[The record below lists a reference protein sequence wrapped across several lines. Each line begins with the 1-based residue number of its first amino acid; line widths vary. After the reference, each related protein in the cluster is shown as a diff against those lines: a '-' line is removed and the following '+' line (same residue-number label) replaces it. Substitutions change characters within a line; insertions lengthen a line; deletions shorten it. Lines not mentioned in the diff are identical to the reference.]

1 MTSQISEKVYNIM
14 GREMGHIGRFIVQ
27 KQCKDLGIN
36 PDDIKPEELPKI
48 AKALGDVMKTFG
60 GEEKGKAIEAE
71 IKRLAQSH

>member
-1 MTSQISEKVYNIM
+1 MTSPISEKVYNIM

-36 PDDIKPEELPKI
+36 PEDIKTEDLPKI

-60 GEEKGKAIEAE
+60 GEDKGKAIEAE
-71 IKRLAQSH
+71 IRRLAQSH